1 MLPDCD
7 GVAHAVVMVTIMVV
21 MKEIKICVIKEL
33 QLFDRNYHTELLQDL
48 KERVSFSRA

>member
-21 MKEIKICVIKEL
+21 MKEIKICVMKESC
-33 QLFDRNYHTELLQDL
+33 NYLIEIITQNYC
-48 KERVSFSRA
+48 KT